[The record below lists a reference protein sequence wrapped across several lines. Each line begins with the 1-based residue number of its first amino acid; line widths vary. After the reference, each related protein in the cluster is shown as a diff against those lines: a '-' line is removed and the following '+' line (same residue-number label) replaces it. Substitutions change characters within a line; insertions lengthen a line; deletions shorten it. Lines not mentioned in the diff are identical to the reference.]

1 LGLGLIKD
9 TEISRPLPWVA
20 ARNVGKQ
27 QEDVRP
33 IFWANRPKTYIART
47 EDWDAF
53 PNGRWGDSVSPAFS
67 LLDLYHT
74 SQLYTNSRATRTK
87 DWGTPLTLDDVAE
100 VFLKYLAGKISGL
113 PWNDTQLQPEANVI
127 SDQLKLLNRDHFF
140 TINSQ
145 PRVNAAASED
155 RVYGWGP
162 AGGYV
167 WQKAYIEFFTSPEHT
182 EKLVE
187 LLPKYKSLSL
197 QAVNK
202 AGEHLGNVGISD
214 VSAVTWGIWPGSQ
227 IKQPTIV
234 DPAVFIEAWKDEAF
248 ILWTAQWADLY
259 DHASPSHKLISDIS
273 EKFFLVNIVDNDFLN
288 GDIFAIFNEIIGS
301 K

>member
-1 LGLGLIKD
+1 
-9 TEISRPLPWVA
+9 
-20 ARNVGKQ
+20 
-27 QEDVRP
+27 
-33 IFWANRPKTYIART
+33 
-47 EDWDAF
+47 
-53 PNGRWGDSVSPAFS
+53 VSPAFS

-74 SQLYTNSRATRTK
+74 SQLYTNSRATRLK
-87 DWGTPLTLDDVAE
+87 DWGTPLTHDDVAE

-127 SDQLKLLNRDHFF
+127 SEQLKLLNKNHFF

-145 PRVNAAASED
+145 PRVNAARSED
-155 RVYGWGP
+155 KVYGWGP

-167 WQKAYIEFFTSPEHT
+167 WQKAYIEFFTCPEQAD
-182 EKLVE
+182 KLVE
-187 LLPKYKSLSL
+187 LLPKYKTLSL

-202 AGEHLGNVGISD
+202 AGKHLGNVGVSD

-248 ILWTAQWADLY
+248 TLWNTQWADLY
-259 DHASPSHKLISDIS
+259 DQASPSHKLISDVS

-288 GDIFAIFNEIIGS
+288 GDIFAIFNEIIS
-301 K
+301 SR